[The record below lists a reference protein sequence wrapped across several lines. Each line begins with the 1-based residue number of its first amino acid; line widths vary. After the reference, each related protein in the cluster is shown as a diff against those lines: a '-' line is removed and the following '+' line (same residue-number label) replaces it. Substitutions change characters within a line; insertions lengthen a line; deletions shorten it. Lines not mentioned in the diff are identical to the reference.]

1 MNLRIKICGLRDPE
15 NIKKIAGIKPDMM
28 GFIFYPGSPRYAGE
42 TLKPENLTYLPE
54 QIKRVGVFV
63 NSDPGRIK
71 LTIRQYALDLVQLH
85 GDETPETCQLLNE
98 TGISVIKAF
107 NIKDRED
114 FRLFDKYIK
123 CTKYF
128 LFDASTSEYGGSG
141 RKFEWELLDNYDL
154 GHPFILSG
162 GIAPGDDSNIKKI
175 TNPSFFGIDINSRF
189 EVRPGLKDVEKLKLF
204 IAGIRN

>member
-1 MNLRIKICGLRDPE
+1 MILKIKICGMREPE
-15 NIKKIAGIKPDMM
+15 NIMKVADIKPDMI

-42 TLKPENLTYLPE
+42 TLKPENLIYLPE

-63 NSDPGRIK
+63 NSDPETIK
-71 LTIRQYALDLVQLH
+71 LAIRKYSLNLVQLH
-85 GDETPETCQLLNE
+85 GDETPETCQMLDE
-98 TGISVIKAF
+98 TGISIIKAF

-114 FRLFDKYIK
+114 FRLFEKYIN
-123 CTKYF
+123 CSKYF
-128 LFDASTSEYGGSG
+128 LFDASTSKYGGSG

-162 GIAPGDDSNIKKI
+162 GIAPDDDSNIKRI
-175 TNPSFFGIDINSRF
+175 SNPSFYGIDLNSRF

-204 IAGIRN
+204 ISGIRN